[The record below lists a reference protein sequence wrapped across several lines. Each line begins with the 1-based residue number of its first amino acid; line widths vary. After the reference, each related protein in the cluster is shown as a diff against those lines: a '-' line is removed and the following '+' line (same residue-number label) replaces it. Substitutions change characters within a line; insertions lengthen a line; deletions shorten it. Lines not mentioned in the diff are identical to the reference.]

1 MLDVV
6 LHLRDLQS
14 QEKLPGLE
22 RGKARNTNEFL
33 LYKLRKT
40 KQKQKH
46 RT

>member
-1 MLDVV
+1 MLDVFLYLV
-6 LHLRDLQS
+6 DLQS
-14 QEKLPGLE
+14 LEKLPGLKG
-22 RGKARNTNEFL
+22 GKARNTIEFL